1 MNTILLLLPP
11 LINVLVTGIFAF
23 VILRQY
29 ISRRRSYQLYW
40 SISLLMAF
48 VATLAYMAMLMVG
61 PTSEPGT
68 YFFRLYYALG
78 GTIMPSWLGMGS
90 IALISKPRVS
100 RAFVGFL
107 LLLSL
112 IAGTFVLDATIDMAR
127 LSHIAG
133 TPGTGTLQPGPW
145 LVMTILLN
153 TLGVVAV
160 AGVALLSGWKMLRK
174 QARMGEIRT
183 SNILWA
189 NIFIFTGAILNAA
202 AGTLARFL
210 GLDSIFWLIM
220 ALGWIVLF
228 LGVLLASRRSR
239 HSHNVATAQTT
250 HTDPVKA

>member
-1 MNTILLLLPP
+1 
-11 LINVLVTGIFAF
+11 
-23 VILRQY
+23 
-29 ISRRRSYQLYW
+29 
-40 SISLLMAF
+40 
-48 VATLAYMAMLMVG
+48 
-61 PTSEPGT
+61 
-68 YFFRLYYALG
+68 
-78 GTIMPSWLGMGS
+78 MPSWLGMGS
-90 IALISKPRVS
+90 IALISKPRVT
-100 RAFVGFL
+100 RTCVGFL

-112 IAGTFVLDATIDMAR
+112 IAATFVLDATIDMSR

-133 TPGTGTLQPGPW
+133 TPGTGTLHPGPW

-174 QARMGEIRT
+174 QASMGGTKT
-183 SNILWA
+183 SNILLA
-189 NIFIFTGAILNAA
+189 NIFIFTGAILNGA

-239 HSHNVATAQTT
+239 HANNAVATQPA
-250 HTDPVKA
+250 PNNRLNV